1 MQISTDPRLG
11 LFLSEHRPAYTYPI
25 LFSLIA
31 LSIAVGGIYVGLNGD
46 TSGYFVSVVIIVLL
60 ALYLLRAIRRRLFL
74 HEHGLH
80 LRSAGTDR
88 VMLWRDITSASATYS
103 YHPHP
108 DTIVDVTLKS
118 GAGLRFV
125 LRMTWSNHKAL
136 RAALWPLLEAQ
147 ATRI

>member
-1 MQISTDPRLG
+1 MSTDPRLG
-11 LFLSEHRPAYTYPI
+11 RLLSEHWPAYTYPI

-31 LSIAVGGIYVGLNGD
+31 LSLAVGGIYVGLNGD
-46 TSGYFVSVVIIVLL
+46 MPGYFVSVVTIALL
-60 ALYLLRAIRRRLFL
+60 ALYLSRALRRRLFV
-74 HEHGLH
+74 HEHGFH
-80 LRSAGTDR
+80 LRFAGTDR

-103 YHPHP
+103 FHPHP

-118 GAGLRFV
+118 GVGPRFV

-147 ATRI
+147 ATRT